1 MIFATIPNPATGL
14 NSSSPDP
21 GLTCKADDCGV
32 VSIPCL
38 KRHKADSEVPSA
50 DQGAAFE
57 EPLTVADAEELEI
70 PPSLV
75 KEVHIGKES
84 MKQYLAS
91 AALLQ
96 QVQHNL
102 LYGDL
107 TAPRV
112 TQGAMV
118 KLTFLGVKRAEN
130 ASKMARFVDAA
141 ASTC

>member
-1 MIFATIPNPATGL
+1 
-14 NSSSPDP
+14 
-21 GLTCKADDCGV
+21 
-32 VSIPCL
+32 
-38 KRHKADSEVPSA
+38 
-50 DQGAAFE
+50 
-57 EPLTVADAEELEI
+57 
-70 PPSLV
+70 V

-107 TAPRV
+107 TVPRV

-141 ASTC
+141 ASTY